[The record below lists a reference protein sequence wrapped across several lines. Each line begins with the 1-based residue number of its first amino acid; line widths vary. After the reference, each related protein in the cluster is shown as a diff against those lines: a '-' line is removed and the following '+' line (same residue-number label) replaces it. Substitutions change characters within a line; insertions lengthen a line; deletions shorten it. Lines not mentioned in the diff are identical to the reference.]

1 MYLQPADSVACTDYN
16 NDSSEDPGC
25 HWNSEAGGPVVEIPL
40 AKREWVKAS
49 IALQSI
55 IIVM

>member
-40 AKREWVKAS
+40 AKRKWVKAS
-49 IALQSI
+49 IALH
-55 IIVM
+55 